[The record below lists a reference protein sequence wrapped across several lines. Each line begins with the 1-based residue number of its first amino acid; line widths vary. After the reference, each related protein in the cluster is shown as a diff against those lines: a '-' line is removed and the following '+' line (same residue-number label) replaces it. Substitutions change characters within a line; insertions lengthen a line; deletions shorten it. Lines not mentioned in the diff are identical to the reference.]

1 MSSCKKRFL
10 GRKSKVKRKSKRF
23 DLLTLCPL
31 LSNEGDGKVDVDS
44 KRNNLEW
51 GTFMIVQDTIEM
63 VVMTRDVDSDKIFT
77 AENES
82 LSHPDSH

>member
-10 GRKSKVKRKSKRF
+10 VPKSKVKRKSKRF

-44 KRNNLEW
+44 KRNNLHDRPRYNGGGDDDTGKETIRSRTETVSVT
-51 GTFMIVQDTIEM
+51 TFK
-63 VVMTRDVDSDKIFT
+63 R
-77 AENES
+77 
-82 LSHPDSH
+82 L

>member
-1 MSSCKKRFL
+1 MSSCKKYEQMKKKDSL
-10 GRKSKVKRKSKRF
+10 CERF

-31 LSNEGDGKVDVDS
+31 FPNEGDGKVDVDS

-82 LSHPDSH
+82 FESS